1 MTKTPNQRR
10 VIGSENIEQARQRGR
25 IVFEVLPGDIV
36 TTLAVETAQ
45 RIGIQLVDGPLEKKA
60 YPRTDGKTAM
70 RRGLYRRAAKWIA
83 PSVTT
88 NSNAQRFGKI
98 AIVGA
103 GGVGANIAH
112 LAANNDI
119 ADDITLIDIAPGVA
133 EAIALDLNHTSGITR
148 TRSRV
153 SGSNDMSRVVGAS
166 VVIVTA
172 GRARTPGMTR
182 ADLITVNKRV
192 IHSVGEVIKTQA
204 PNAIVIVITNP
215 LDEMT
220 VEMLRVTG
228 FPRQQVLGMAGTLDS
243 SRFRYSLSVSAEVQA
258 ADVEAIALGSH
269 GDEMVPVSS
278 LARIKG
284 RAITEILS
292 TDQIDACVRDA
303 ITGGGQVVALK
314 KTGSATIAPAHSSI
328 ELLDYIRGA
337 KTGPVPVSV
346 MLDGEFG
353 LSNVVLGVPAQLGM
367 SGFLE
372 VEPLQLTTT
381 ELELLH
387 NAADAIRGRLGLTH

>member
-1 MTKTPNQRR
+1 MTTKHNQRR
-10 VIGSENIEQARQRGR
+10 VIGSEHIEQARQRGR

-36 TTLAVETAQ
+36 TSLAVETAQ
-45 RIGIQLVDGPLEKKA
+45 RVGIRLLNGPLEKAA

-83 PSVTT
+83 PSTT
-88 NSNAQRFGKI
+88 VNTTAQRFSKI

-119 ADDITLIDIAPGVA
+119 ADEIALIDIAPGMA

-153 SGSNDMSRVVGAS
+153 TGSSDIAQVGGAS

-182 ADLITVNKRV
+182 ADLINVNKRV
-192 IHSVGEVIKTQA
+192 IHSVGDVIKTQA
-204 PNAIVIVITNP
+204 PDSIVIVVTNP

-220 VEMLRVTG
+220 VEMLRVTE
-228 FPRQQVLGMAGTLDS
+228 FPRQRVLGMAGTLDS
-243 SRFRYSLSVSAEVQA
+243 SRFRHSLAQA
-258 ADVEAIALGSH
+258 AGVEPADVQAIALGSH

-278 LARIKG
+278 LARVKG
-284 RAITEILS
+284 RAITELLS
-292 TDQIDACVRDA
+292 ADQIDACVKDA

-314 KTGSATIAPAHSSI
+314 KTGSATIAPAHSSV

-337 KTGPVPVSV
+337 KVGPVPVSV
-346 MLDGEFG
+346 MLDGEYG
-353 LSNVVLGVPAQLGM
+353 LSQVVLGVPAQLGL
-367 SGFLE
+367 SGFIE
-372 VEPLQLTTT
+372 VEPLRLTEGEVT
-381 ELELLH
+381 LLH
-387 NAADAIRGRLGLTH
+387 NAADAIRSRLGLS